1 MRAAARIAWRE
12 LRGGSKGFRIFL
24 ICLALGVAA
33 IAAVGMVRESV
44 RQGLMR
50 EGATLLGGD
59 AEMEFTYRFAA
70 KDELAWMETVAPA
83 YSAVVDFRSMAVVEQ
98 NGQVERGLTQVKSV
112 DAAYPLIGAVELAPS
127 MSLAEALQG
136 NGAAMDRILA
146 DRLGLTAG
154 DSFRLG
160 TNDFTLR
167 AIIEREPD
175 GAGDG
180 FRLGPRTLVRT
191 NALDGSGLLE
201 PGTLFSTK
209 YRLLLPENTDLA
221 ALKAEAEARFD
232 DSGLR
237 WRDRR
242 NGAPGIQE
250 FVERVGAFLALVGL
264 AGLIVGGIGVSAA
277 VRAYLSGKTATIA
290 TLRTLGADRRTIFL
304 IYLGQI
310 AALTLTGV
318 ALGLLLGGALPL
330 VLAAFIETRLPVP
343 VAVAL
348 YPRPLAE
355 AALSG
360 VLTALI
366 FTLWP
371 LAQTEN
377 VRAAALFRTAFGRMR
392 PWPRPPYLL
401 TLGLLLVL
409 LVGAAALVSGAPWL
423 ALYMAIGVLCTL
435 VLLALMT
442 FAIRT
447 LARRL
452 ARAVRGRPILRLA
465 LGAIGGPREET
476 GSVILS
482 LGLGLTALTAVSQ
495 IEANLRE
502 AIIRD
507 LPGRAPS
514 YFFVDIQND
523 QLQGFR
529 ARLDEDPAVSRL
541 DTAPMLRGVITRIN
555 GRPARETAG
564 DHWVLSGDRGV
575 TYAAEPSP
583 QTTVTAGEWWPADY
597 TGEPQISFAAE
608 EAEEMGLKLGDDL
621 TVNIL
626 GRDITGTLTSFR
638 AVDFS
643 TAGIGFIM
651 SMNPAALAG
660 APHTHIAT
668 VYAEATAEAAILRDL
683 ASAYPNITA
692 VRVRDAIDRVSDVL
706 SGLAA
711 AVGYG
716 AVATLIMGGV
726 VLIGT
731 AGAVERARVYEAAIL
746 KTIGGPRGRILSTF
760 ALRSALLGMVAGGVA
775 LFCGTLASWSVMT
788 FVIEADFTF
797 HTSPALAIVA
807 AGIVATLLAGAVFA
821 WRPLA
826 VRPARVLRNRD

>member
-1 MRAAARIAWRE
+1 MRAAAHIARRE
-12 LRGGSKGFRIFL
+12 LRGGLKGFRVFL

-33 IAAVGMVRESV
+33 IAAVSTVRESV

-70 KDELAWMETVAPA
+70 KDELTWMETVALA
-83 YSAVVDFRSMAVVEQ
+83 HSAVVDFRSMAVVERD
-98 NGQVERGLTQVKSV
+98 GQVERGLTQVKSV
-112 DAAYPLIGAVELAPS
+112 DDTYPLIGGVELTPS
-127 MSLAEALQG
+127 MPLEEALQG
-136 NGAAMDRILA
+136 NGAVMDRLLA
-146 DRLGLTAG
+146 DRLGLKTG

-160 TNDFTLR
+160 SNDFIFR
-167 AIIEREPD
+167 AILESEPD

-191 NALDGSGLLE
+191 EALHGAGLLE

-209 YRLLLPENTDLA
+209 YRLLLPENSDLTV
-221 ALKAEAEARFD
+221 LKAEAEARFD

-250 FVERVGAFLALVGL
+250 FIERVGAFLALMGL

-290 TLRTLGADRRTIFL
+290 ALRTLGADRRTIFL

-310 AALTLTGV
+310 AALTLAGV
-318 ALGLLLGGALPL
+318 ALGLMLGGALPL
-330 VLAAFIETRLPVP
+330 VFAPLIETRLPVP

-348 YPRPLAE
+348 YPGPLAE

-377 VRAAALFRTAFGRMR
+377 VRAAALFRNAFGRMR
-392 PWPRPPYLL
+392 MWPRTPYLL
-401 TLGLLLVL
+401 TLGILFVL
-409 LVGAAALVSGAPWL
+409 LVSAAALVSGAPWL
-423 ALYMAIGVLCTL
+423 ALYMAIGVLGTL
-435 VLLALMT
+435 VLLALMAL
-442 FAIRT
+442 AIRT

-452 ARAVRGRPILRLA
+452 ARMVRGRPVLRLA

-482 LGLGLTALTAVSQ
+482 LGLGLTALTAISQ
-495 IEANLRE
+495 IEANLRD

-507 LPGRAPS
+507 LPERAPS

-529 ARLDEDPAVSRL
+529 ARLDEDPAVSRV
-541 DTAPMLRGVITRIN
+541 DTAPMLRGIITRIN
-555 GRPARETAG
+555 GRPARETVG
-564 DHWVLSGDRGV
+564 DHWVLNGDRGV
-575 TYAAEPSP
+575 TYAAKPPP
-583 QTTVTAGEWWPADY
+583 QTTITSGRWWPEDY
-597 TGEPQISFAAE
+597 TGEPQISFAVE
-608 EAEEMGLKLGDDL
+608 EAGEMGLELGDEL

-626 GRDITGTLTSFR
+626 GRDITGTITSFR

-651 SMNPAALAG
+651 SMNPSALSG

-668 VYAEATAEAAILRDL
+668 VYAEAAAEAAILRDL

-692 VRVRDAIDRVSDVL
+692 IRVRDAIDRVSDVL

-731 AGAVERARVYEAAIL
+731 AGAVERARVHEAAVL
-746 KTIGGPRGRILSTF
+746 KTIGGTRGRILSTF
-760 ALRSALLGMVAGGVA
+760 ALRSALLGAAAGGVA

-788 FVIEADFTF
+788 FVIDTGFTF
-797 HTSPALAIVA
+797 HMSSALAIVA
-807 AGIVATLLAGAVFA
+807 AGIAATLLAGAAFA

-826 VRPARVLRNRD
+826 VRPAQVLRNRD